1 MKKWITAL
9 VMLALLV
16 TGCAKKEKFVVDTLN
31 HTISDG
37 SYTYEYSD
45 TVEGDVRTIVIRYP
59 DGGTY
64 TWTQDG
70 GEAKGNMQCGTGISR
85 KANGAVLLQAILNPQ
100 AEEPEQPSV
109 QWLLIVV
116 GVVVAG
122 IGLLEVLFPV
132 TVWNIFMRWYY
143 KEDPGEY
150 ALTRIISGG
159 LGGIV
164 VGIGVILLGIFG

>member
-1 MKKWITAL
+1 M
-9 VMLALLV
+9 
-16 TGCAKKEKFVVDTLN
+16 
-31 HTISDG
+31 
-37 SYTYEYSD
+37 
-45 TVEGDVRTIVIRYP
+45 
-59 DGGTY
+59 
-64 TWTQDG
+64 
-70 GEAKGNMQCGTGISR
+70 
-85 KANGAVLLQAILNPQ
+85 
-100 AEEPEQPSV
+100 
-109 QWLLIVV
+109 LIVV